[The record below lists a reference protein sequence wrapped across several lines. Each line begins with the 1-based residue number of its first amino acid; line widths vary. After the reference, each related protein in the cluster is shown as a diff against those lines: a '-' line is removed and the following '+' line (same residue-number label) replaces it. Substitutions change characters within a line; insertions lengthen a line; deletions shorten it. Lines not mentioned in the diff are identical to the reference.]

1 MCRSVAY
8 SLHNIDSSGAST
20 GREMHASRVPGL
32 PSTVTPSDPGPEE
45 VLDLVPVVVDLAWFL
60 AGLLVVVAVGWLVV
74 EPLVGRVV
82 RRRNRENPTV
92 QEAIERYV
100 RVLFVALG
108 AVVGVAVAGY
118 GQFLADSALVVAAGT
133 LAVGV
138 AAQTVLGSLVSGL
151 VLVFDPEF
159 SVGNYIE
166 WGDHEGTVQS
176 IQLRA
181 TRVETP
187 NGDLVTV
194 PNTVLTSEVIVRPYG
209 RERHRLTT
217 RVAVDYEEDLA
228 DVLQYVTDAAEGV
241 EDVAEDPAPR
251 AYVDEIGDGVVFVDV
266 YYWLE
271 RPRPADVLATR
282 SAYTAAVKARL
293 ASESVTVSPPSEHE
307 LGGRLTVD
315 RRE

>member
-1 MCRSVAY
+1 MAATLRA
-8 SLHNIDSSGAST
+8 
-20 GREMHASRVPGL
+20 PG
-32 PSTVTPSDPGPEE
+32 PASTVTPSEPGPRE
-45 VLDLVPVVVDLAWFL
+45 VLDLVPLLVDFSWFL
-60 AGLLVVVAVGWLVV
+60 VGLVVVVAVGWFAV

-82 RRRNRENPTV
+82 RRRNRENPTI

-100 RVLFVALG
+100 RLLFVALG
-108 AVVGVAVAGY
+108 TIVGVAVAGY
-118 GQFLADSALVVAAGT
+118 GQFLGDSALVVAAGT

-166 WGDHEGTVQS
+166 WGEYEGTVQS

-187 NGDLVTV
+187 SGDLVTV
-194 PNTVLTSEVIVRPYG
+194 PNTVLTSEAIVRPYG

-228 DVLQYVTDAAEGV
+228 AVLEYVTEAADIVDAVVDE
-241 EDVAEDPAPR
+241 PAPE

-271 RPRPADVLATR
+271 RPRPADVLAAR

-293 ASESVTVSPPSEHE
+293 AAEDVTVSPPSEHE
-307 LGGRLTVD
+307 LGGHLTVD

>member
-1 MCRSVAY
+1 MAATRTV
-8 SLHNIDSSGAST
+8 G
-20 GREMHASRVPGL
+20 P
-32 PSTVTPSDPGPEE
+32 PSTVTPGEPGPEE
-45 VLDLVPVVVDLAWFL
+45 VLDLLPLLVDFAWFL
-60 AGLLVVVAVGWLVV
+60 LGLVAVVAVGWLVV

-82 RRRNRENPTV
+82 RRRNRDNPTI
-92 QEAIERYV
+92 QDAIELYV

-118 GQFLADSALVVAAGT
+118 GQFLGDSALVVAAGT
-133 LAVGV
+133 LALGV

-176 IQLRA
+176 IELRA

-187 NGDLVTV
+187 GGDLVTV
-194 PNTVLTSEVIVRPYG
+194 PNTVLTGEAIVRPYG

-228 DVLQYVTDAAEGV
+228 DVLQYVTEAADGV
-241 EDVAEDPAPR
+241 DGVVEEPAPK
-251 AYVDEIGDGVVFVDV
+251 AYVDEIGEGVVFVDV
-266 YYWLE
+266 HYWLE
-271 RPRPADVLATR
+271 RPRPADVLAAR
-282 SAYTAAVKARL
+282 SAYTAAVKVRL
-293 ASESVTVSPPSEHE
+293 ASEDVTVSPPSEHE

>member
-1 MCRSVAY
+1 MAATPRA
-8 SLHNIDSSGAST
+8 
-20 GREMHASRVPGL
+20 PGP
-32 PSTVTPSDPGPEE
+32 PSTVTPGESGPEE
-45 VLDLVPVVVDLAWFL
+45 VLDLVPLLVDFAWFL
-60 AGLLVVVAVGWLVV
+60 LGLVVVVAVGWFVV

-82 RRRNRENPTV
+82 RRRNRENPTI
-92 QEAIERYV
+92 QEAIELYV
-100 RVLFVALG
+100 RVLFVGLG
-108 AVVGVAVAGY
+108 TIVGVAVAGY
-118 GQFLADSALVVAAGT
+118 GQLLGNSALIVAAGT

-166 WGDHEGTVQS
+166 WGDYEGTVQS

-187 NGDLVTV
+187 GGDLVTV
-194 PNTVLTSEVIVRPYG
+194 PNTELTSEVIVRPYG

-228 DVLQYVTDAAEGV
+228 DVLQYAIEAAADVDAVVDE
-241 EDVAEDPAPR
+241 PAPT
-251 AYVDEIGDGVVFVDV
+251 AYVDEIGAGVVFVDV
-266 YYWLE
+266 HYWLE
-271 RPRPADVLATR
+271 RPRPTDVLEAR
-282 SAYTAAVKARL
+282 SAYTAAVKTRL
-293 ASESVTVSPPSEHE
+293 SSEDVSVSPPSEHE
-307 LGGRLTVD
+307 LGGHLTVD